1 MGGSLDEFI
10 KLIFEGADDKNGST
24 CFFMQ
29 EIS

>member
-10 KLIFEGADDKNGST
+10 KLIFEGADKNGST
-24 CFFMQ
+24 RFFMQ